1 MKYQVRKGVF
11 ETNSSSTH
19 SICICSQEDF
29 DAWKA
34 GKTLYNEYKNE
45 FRSAEDFK
53 ISVTDKEVEDYY
65 NNTKQEFYKSFT
77 DLTSE
82 EVLKVKNKLLKELKE
97 NTDTEDFETYS
108 DWWRDYL
115 ESFERAYTSKSGDKI
130 VVFGQYGYDG

>member
-19 SICICSQEDF
+19 SLCICSQEDF

-34 GKTLYNEYKNE
+34 GKTLFNEYKNE
-45 FRSAEDFK
+45 FRPVEDFG
-53 ISVTDKEVEDYY
+53 ISVSDKEVKDYY
-65 NNTKQEFYKSFT
+65 NNTKQEFYKSFEN
-77 DLTSE
+77 LTSD
-82 EVLKVKNKLLKELKE
+82 EVQKVKDRLLTELRA
-97 NTDTEDFETYS
+97 NADMDGFESYA

-115 ESFERAYTSKSGDKI
+115 EEFERSYTSKSGDKI

>member
-19 SICICSQEDF
+19 SLCICSQEDY

-34 GKTLYNEYKNE
+34 GKTLFNEYKNE
-45 FRSAEDFK
+45 FRPVEDFG
-53 ISVTDKEVEDYY
+53 ISVSDKEVEDYY
-65 NNTKQEFYKSFT
+65 NDTKQEFYKSFEN
-77 DLTSE
+77 LTSD
-82 EVLKVKNKLLKELKE
+82 EVQKVKDRLLSELKA
-97 NTDTEDFETYS
+97 NVDMDDFKSYE

-115 ESFERAYTSKSGDKI
+115 EEFERSYTSKSGDKI